1 LAAVCSR
8 KEPCLVHPQF
18 VDQSD
23 FHVDRLFLGGFR
35 RGLDGNIS
43 VAVAVAVSARRLR
56 TDADC
61 RRATSRRTPAL
72 AKILF
77 PSSAWTTL
85 CRGSLCNAAVRSCLR
100 IRSCLGRTTNPMVT
114 GARKGVCSC
123 RVSCG
128 LAKSRDDDGLLLG
141 HHLTG
146 RISST
151 KVPKSS
157 RRVSHRR

>member
-72 AKILF
+72 ATTPLPLVGLNDFMSRIGMRCGRSEPPSHPVLSGHQPNGHGSVERGLF
-77 PSSAWTTL
+77 MSSQ
-85 CRGSLCNAAVRSCLR
+85 LR
-100 IRSCLGRTTNPMVT
+100 PCQI
-114 GARKGVCSC
+114 
-123 RVSCG
+123 
-128 LAKSRDDDGLLLG
+128 SR
-141 HHLTG
+141 
-146 RISST
+146 
-151 KVPKSS
+151 
-157 RRVSHRR
+157 